1 MSAGDV
7 MTAAAAGRYERTG
20 GYRGNTRRNDSYQA
34 ASLSEHN
41 AETAGG
47 SGQET
52 EE

>member
-7 MTAAAAGRYERTG
+7 MTAAAAGAMSVPAATG
-20 GYRGNTRRNDSYQA
+20 GNTRRNDSYQA